1 MIISTDTILGGIDM
15 KELLIGM
22 GIGFVLGAITCK
34 VNKPLADVV
43 DKGVDKGK
51 EIVEDI
57 KDEIRSQAK
66 KKENN

>member
-1 MIISTDTILGGIDM
+1 M

-22 GIGFVLGAITCK
+22 GIGFIAGAIVCKTCK
-34 VNKPLADVV
+34 PFSNAVE
-43 DKGVDKGK
+43 KGVEKSK

-57 KDEIRSQAK
+57 KDEVQAQAK